1 MRVKSVARSTQ
12 EEKQKEDQKN
22 PFEFKKKKSKKK
34 EQKKKP
40 HCAFK
45 LISRPARRVV
55 APALWTQKS
64 PPR

>member
-22 PFEFKKKKSKKK
+22 PFELKKKTSKKK